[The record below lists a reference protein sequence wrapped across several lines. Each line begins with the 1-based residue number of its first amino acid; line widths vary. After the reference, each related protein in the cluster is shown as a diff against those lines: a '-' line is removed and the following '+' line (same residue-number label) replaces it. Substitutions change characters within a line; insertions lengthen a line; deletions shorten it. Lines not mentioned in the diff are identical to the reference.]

1 MSIEENL
8 KLMKTLDDAWN
19 GQDWDLFSKRHAE
32 NVVVR
37 WPGQDEPTRGLAA
50 HKNEGIEMFRIF
62 PDNHVANDPYKVLF
76 GQGEWTCSIAIFTGT
91 HQGPMIGSWR
101 QNHYTYKQE
110 IPSRILHSSP
120 LEKWPNSRG
129 ESFLRPSRNDEAAG
143 FGLNI

>member
-62 PDNHVANDPYKVLF
+62 PTTMLPTIHIKCSLVKVN
-76 GQGEWTCSIAIFTGT
+76 
-91 HQGPMIGSWR
+91 GPA
-101 QNHYTYKQE
+101 Q
-110 IPSRILHSSP
+110 SP
-120 LEKWPNSRG
+120 FSLARTKAP
-129 ESFLRPSRNDEAAG
+129 
-143 FGLNI
+143 